1 MTKFEG
7 KIALVTGAGRGIGK
21 AVALALAA
29 AGADILSA
37 DIDLSMAEDTA
48 SEVEKLG
55 CRAMA
60 RKVDVRD
67 WQGVKTLL
75 DQCTDKFG
83 GLDILV
89 NNAGVVQSALVET
102 MAVEDWQRIMD
113 TNVKGVFLCCKF
125 AIPYLR
131 RQPWGSI
138 INIASVA
145 GKNGVP
151 TMSAYCASK
160 FAVVGFT
167 NALAKELA
175 KTDITVNAV
184 CPGIIYT
191 AMWEYLAE
199 TFKRP
204 GESIQESWE
213 RTVNTIPQ
221 GQAQTPED
229 IADLVLYLI
238 KARHVTG
245 QAINV
250 DGGMELH

>member
-1 MTKFEG
+1 MTEFEG

-21 AVALALAA
+21 GVALALAA
-29 AGADILSA
+29 VGANILSA
-37 DIDLSMAEDTA
+37 DIDLSIAEGTA

-55 CRAMA
+55 CRAIA
-60 RKVDVRD
+60 RKVDVTD
-67 WQGVKTLL
+67 WQAVKTLL
-75 DQCTDKFG
+75 NHCTDKLG

-89 NNAGVVQSALVET
+89 NNAGVVQSALVED
-102 MAVEDWQRIMD
+102 MSVEDWQRIMD
-113 TNVKGVFLCCKF
+113 INVKGVFLCCKF

-145 GKNGVP
+145 GKHGVP

-167 NALAKELA
+167 NSLAKELA
-175 KTDITVNAV
+175 KTNITVNAI
-184 CPGIIYT
+184 CPGILYT

-204 GESIQESWE
+204 EESLEESWQ
-213 RTVNTIPQ
+213 RYVDTIPQ

-229 IADLVLYLI
+229 IADLVLYLV

-250 DGGMELH
+250 DGGMEMH

>member
-1 MTKFEG
+1 MTELEG
-7 KIALVTGAGRGIGK
+7 KRALITGAGRGLGK
-21 AVALALAA
+21 AIALALAA
-29 AGADILSA
+29 AGSNIISA
-37 DIDLSMAEDTA
+37 DIDLAMAEGTA
-48 SEVEKLG
+48 SEVEEMG
-55 CRAMA
+55 RRAIA
-60 RKVDVRD
+60 QKVDVTD
-67 WQGVKTLL
+67 QPGVKALL
-75 DQCTDKFG
+75 KRGEDEFG
-83 GLDILV
+83 GIDILV
-89 NNAGVVQSALVET
+89 NNAGIVQSAFVVD

-113 TNVKGVFLCCKF
+113 INVKGVFLCCKF

-131 RQPWGSI
+131 QQAWGSI
-138 INIASVA
+138 INIASIA

-160 FAVVGFT
+160 FAVIGFT

-175 KTDITVNAV
+175 KTNITVNAI

-204 GESIQESWE
+204 DESARESWQ
-213 RTVNTIPQ
+213 RQVSTIPQ
-221 GQAQTPED
+221 GEPQTPED
-229 IADLVLYLI
+229 IAELVLYLI

-250 DGGMELH
+250 DGGMEFH

>member
-1 MTKFEG
+1 MTEFEG
-7 KIALVTGAGRGIGK
+7 KIALVTGAGRGIGR

-29 AGADILSA
+29 AGTGILSA
-37 DIDLSMAEDTA
+37 DIDLSMAEGTA

-55 CRAMA
+55 GRAIA
-60 RKVDVRD
+60 QKVDVTD
-67 WQGVKTLL
+67 WRGVNALF
-75 DQCTDKFG
+75 DRCTDQFG

-89 NNAGVVQSALVET
+89 NNAGVVQSALVENLP
-102 MAVEDWQRIMD
+102 VDDWQRIMD
-113 TNVKGVFLCCKF
+113 INVKGVFLCCKS

-131 RQPWGSI
+131 RRPRGSI
-138 INIASVA
+138 VNIASVA

-151 TMSAYCASK
+151 TMAAYCASK
-160 FAVVGFT
+160 FAVIGFT

-175 KTDITVNAV
+175 RTNITVNAI

-204 GESIQESWE
+204 EESLEESWQ
-213 RTVNTIPQ
+213 RHVNTIPQ
-221 GQAQTPED
+221 GQPQTPED
-229 IADLVLYLI
+229 VAELVLYLV

-250 DGGMELH
+250 DGGMEMH